1 MCINNLQTTKEN
13 MTSIIGECLNL
24 FMSVVFPLS
33 TLVCFIIEA
42 HFLGAI
48 NNEWI
53 QKMHFMSARTWN
65 NFMAIYKKHFR

>member
-1 MCINNLQTTKEN
+1 
-13 MTSIIGECLNL
+13 
-24 FMSVVFPLS
+24 MSVVFPLS